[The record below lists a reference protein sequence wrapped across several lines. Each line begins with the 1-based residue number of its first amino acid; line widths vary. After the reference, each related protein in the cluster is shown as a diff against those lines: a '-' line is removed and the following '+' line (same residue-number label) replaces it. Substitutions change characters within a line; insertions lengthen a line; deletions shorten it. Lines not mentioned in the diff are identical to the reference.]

1 MRLIKNHIVC
11 FSGELRVILLSLL
24 LIISTTSYSQN
35 KESKKNKIIEKRVEY
50 LIEDA
55 EESGADYTTIFDQ
68 LSYYFD
74 HPLNLNR
81 ADLDNLEELGLLT
94 SIQINNLLGHIEEN
108 GKLMTL
114 EELQTVE
121 GFDDEL
127 IRLLLPFVKV
137 STNVDNAQLSFKELL
152 KNGDNQ
158 LFVRYE
164 DVLEEKKGFS
174 SITDSALAASPNS
187 RYLGSEAKLYTRY
200 RYKYGNHLS
209 VGFTAE
215 KDAGE
220 EFFNGAQKKGFDFYS
235 GHFFIKNQGR
245 IKQLGFGDYQ
255 AQFGQGLTYWS
266 GAAFGK
272 SADIMLIKRSA
283 TGLKPYT
290 SVDESRFLRGGG
302 IALQFDNIEVTAFY
316 SYNKED
322 ANISLADSSTID
334 GEVLAVTSVQQT
346 GFHRTFNEIE
356 DKDAIT
362 QQKLGGHLAY
372 KTRKL
377 NVGLT
382 GIHSQ
387 LNSDFTPTLA
397 TYSQFRNS
405 DNVQTNVG
413 LDYNWIFKNF
423 NFFGEISNSLDAGTA
438 FVSGALITL
447 DPKLSLAV
455 LYRDYQR
462 NFQPIS
468 SAGIGEGS
476 TNENEKGMYMGFIA
490 KPAKKWTLSAYYDQF
505 TFPWLKFGINA
516 PSKGYQYLA
525 QLTYKPSKKMEL
537 YIRIREKDKQENTAL
552 DLTEGIDYLVFEK
565 QTNYRFNY
573 SYKISESFK
582 IKGRAELVNYDKE
595 ESPFETGYLL
605 YQDIVYKPKSSPFSF
620 AFRYGIFDT
629 ESYNSRIYAYEND
642 VLYAFSIPAYYNRGT
657 RTYLTVKYKIK
668 RGIDLWLR
676 YGLTYYDNVDVISAG
691 GLEEIQGNH
700 KQVVKAQVRF
710 KF

>member
-1 MRLIKNHIVC
+1 MQVCNFHIDFFRNNIKAVIV
-11 FSGELRVILLSLL
+11 FA
-24 LIISTTSYSQN
+24 LIINSSIVLAQK
-35 KESKKNKIIEKRVEY
+35 KEDDKNKIIEKRVEY

-55 EESGADYTTIFDQ
+55 EESDADYSTIFDQ

-81 ADLDNLEELGLLT
+81 ADLDDLEELGLLT

-121 GFDDEL
+121 GYDSEL
-127 IRLLLPFVKV
+127 IKLLLPFVKV
-137 STNVDNAQLSFKELL
+137 STNVDNAQLSFRELL
-152 KNGDNQ
+152 KNGESQ
-158 LFVRYE
+158 LFIRYL

-174 SITDSALAASPNS
+174 PATDSALAASPNS
-187 RYLGSEAKLYTRY
+187 RYKGNDTKLYTRY
-200 RYKYGNHLS
+200 RFKYGNHLS
-209 VGFTAE
+209 IGFTAE

-220 EFFNGAQKKGFDFYS
+220 EFFTGSQKNGFDFYS
-235 GHFFIKNQGR
+235 GHFFIKNQGK

-302 IALQFDNIEVTAFY
+302 IALQFGKIEATAFY

-322 ANISLADSSTID
+322 ANISLADSSSIN

-346 GFHRTFNEIE
+346 GFHRTFNELE

-362 QQKLGGHLAY
+362 QQQMGGHLAY
-372 KTRKL
+372 KTRRL

-382 GIHSQ
+382 GIHSE
-387 LNSDFTPTLA
+387 LNSDFTPSLA
-397 TYSQFRNS
+397 TYSQFRND
-405 DNVQTNVG
+405 DNKQTNLGV
-413 LDYNWIFKNF
+413 DYNWIYKNF
-423 NFFGEISNSLDAGTA
+423 NFFGEFSKSLDAGNA

-490 KPAKKWTLSAYYDQF
+490 KPIKKFTLSAYYDQF

-525 QLTYKPSKKMEL
+525 QLTYKPSKKMEM
-537 YIRIREKDKQENTAL
+537 YIRIREKNKQENTAV

-595 ESPFETGYLL
+595 ESPYETGYLL

-657 RTYLTVKYKIK
+657 RTYLTVKYKVM
-668 RGIDLWLR
+668 RGIDVWLR
-676 YGLTYYDNVDVISAG
+676 YGLTYYDNVDVISS

>member
-11 FSGELRVILLSLL
+11 FSEELRVILLSLL

-35 KESKKNKIIEKRVEY
+35 KESEKNKIIEKRVEY

-362 QQKLGGHLAY
+362 QQQLGGHLAY